1 MAVMKKAGLVLALAG
16 IVAAQSSS
24 VVNVFLPGA
33 DSQTLLGS
41 IIKSVCYVT
50 PLDQTGRSL
59 KQVLQTGFLEDHDG
73 DRMPNGRR
81 LGRLRFRRSYYRDRW
96 TLDISRPRIL

>member
-1 MAVMKKAGLVLALAG
+1 MAVMKKTGLALALAG
-16 IVAAQSSS
+16 VVAAQSSS

-50 PLDQTGRSL
+50 RLHQIGRFL
-59 KQVLQTGFLEDHDG
+59 NQVLQTGFLEDHDG
-73 DRMPNGRR
+73 DRMPDGRR

-96 TLDISRPRIL
+96 AVYVPR